1 MNRKLIYLLVSLVIL
16 AGVLLPVVYSNR
28 AGSLQE
34 KEIPAGSE
42 TVALS
47 DEGLAE
53 STKDASKS
61 DFGDI
66 QKEGQQDQEIQQQ
79 DRESGTEEKLS
90 AEKEQS
96 SLGVKTDNPPKERSS
111 EAKSSPPGKAASQ
124 PSSETGCRVGVAV
137 VGMDGEL
144 LFGPAY
150 VVVKKDNKWGQTAL
164 GALEATGLPYTT
176 KPFWPDFVES
186 ICGQSNQGTSGW
198 MYMVN
203 GETPMHMADKHPVKE
218 GDKIIWWYS
227 RSMDQP
233 PPRWDELSK

>member
-1 MNRKLIYLLVSLVIL
+1 VIAVNRKLVYLLVFLVVL
-16 AGVLLPVVYSNR
+16 AGVILPAVYSNK
-28 AGSLQE
+28 ADSLQGKGVPVE
-34 KEIPAGSE
+34 SE
-42 TVALS
+42 ATS
-47 DEGLAE
+47 GGETSE
-53 STKDASKS
+53 SAS
-61 DFGDI
+61 GDI
-66 QKEGQQDQEIQQQ
+66 QKEGQQDREIQPQ
-79 DRESGTEEKLS
+79 DRESGTEEKVA
-90 AEKEQS
+90 AEKGQS
-96 SLGVKTDNPPKERSS
+96 SSNLKTGDRPKEGSS
-111 EAKSSPPGKAASQ
+111 GAKSSPPSKDVSQ
-124 PSSETGCRVGVAV
+124 SSPDSGCRVGVAV

-203 GETPMHMADKHPVKE
+203 GEVPMHMADKHPVKD
-218 GDKIIWWYS
+218 GDKVIWWYS

-233 PPRWDELSK
+233 PPRWDELGR